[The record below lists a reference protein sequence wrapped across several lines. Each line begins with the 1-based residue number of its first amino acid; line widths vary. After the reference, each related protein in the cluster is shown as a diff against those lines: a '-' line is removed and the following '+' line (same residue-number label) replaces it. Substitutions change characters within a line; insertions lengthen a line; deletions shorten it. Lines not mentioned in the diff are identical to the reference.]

1 MLITKLM
8 GGLGNQLFQIF
19 TLISVSI
26 DNSIDFRI
34 FEYKDDMEK
43 RPMTFGIMQDDGRE
57 VEAGSTDS
65 STSTLS
71 NGKKELKR
79 LQKALDKNEKVIRMK
94 GKVIDGLTEE
104 IDALHSRMERLEI
117 AHKSNQG
124 CCVVS

>member
-1 MLITKLM
+1 
-8 GGLGNQLFQIF
+8 
-19 TLISVSI
+19 
-26 DNSIDFRI
+26 
-34 FEYKDDMEK
+34 
-43 RPMTFGIMQDDGRE
+43 MTFGVTQDDGGE

-65 STSTLS
+65 TFGS

>member
-1 MLITKLM
+1 MVWQKINKLERYQVDINN
-8 GGLGNQLFQIF
+8 LHKYVDEI
-19 TLISVSI
+19 
-26 DNSIDFRI
+26 
-34 FEYKDDMEK
+34 KDDMDK
-43 RPMTFGIMQDDGRE
+43 RPMTFGVTQDDGGE

-65 STSTLS
+65 TFGS